1 MRDDCSLNTT
11 ERVVDVIGQRHAGA
25 SGGVSNT
32 CDRSLDKTASVVG
45 TIGQGHPGARGEV
58 PDRDNRSLRKPAR
71 VAMMA
76 LLSLTVL
83 VSCSSIPPD
92 AQRTGAKYGIGTPLT
107 DQDLAAW
114 NIDVAPDGRGLPA
127 GSGDVATG
135 AHVFAA
141 KCAACHGA
149 QGEGGLGDPLIGGQG
164 TLMSAKPK
172 RTVGSYWPYA
182 TTLFDYIRRAMPF
195 NAPES
200 LSADEVYAVSAFL
213 LNQNGIVPA
222 NTRLDAA
229 SLPRVVMP
237 NRDGFVA
244 DPRPGRL

>member
-1 MRDDCSLNTT
+1 MHDGHRKITPARTALATLLSL
-11 ERVVDVIGQRHAGA
+11 AMLA
-25 SGGVSNT
+25 S
-32 CDRSLDKTASVVG
+32 CASSAPV
-45 TIGQGHPGARGEV
+45 
-58 PDRDNRSLRKPAR
+58 AR
-71 VAMMA
+71 VA
-76 LLSLTVL
+76 
-83 VSCSSIPPD
+83 
-92 AQRTGAKYGIGTPLT
+92 QHTGAAHEIGTPLT
-107 DQDLAAW
+107 EQDLAAW

-149 QGEGGLGDPLIGGQG
+149 QGQGGLGDALVGGQG
-164 TLMSAKPK
+164 TLASAKPR

-182 TTLFDYIRRAMPF
+182 TTLFDYIRRAMPY

-200 LSADEVYAVSAFL
+200 LSANEVYAVSAFL

-237 NRDGFVA
+237 NRGGFVA
-244 DPRPGRL
+244 DPRPGQL

>member
-1 MRDDCSLNTT
+1 MRDALSKRRRMGSTL
-11 ERVVDVIGQRHAGA
+11 AA
-25 SGGVSNT
+25 A
-32 CDRSLDKTASVVG
+32 LTAL
-45 TIGQGHPGARGEV
+45 I
-58 PDRDNRSLRKPAR
+58 
-71 VAMMA
+71 A
-76 LLSLTVL
+76 LA
-83 VSCSSIPPD
+83 SCSSISPD
-92 AQRTGAKYGIGTPLT
+92 GPRAQRTGTSHEIGSPLT

-114 NIDVAPDGRGLPA
+114 NIDVAPNGRGLPE

-135 AHVFAA
+135 AH
-141 KCAACHGA
+141 HGS
-149 QGEGGLGDPLIGGQG
+149 QGQGGLGDPLVGGLG
-164 TLMSAKPK
+164 TLTSAKPK

-182 TTLFDYIRRAMPF
+182 TTLFDYIRRAMPY

-200 LSADEVYAVSAFL
+200 LSADEVYALSAFL

-237 NRDGFVA
+237 NRNGFVT

>member
-1 MRDDCSLNTT
+1 MHDGRSSIRMR
-11 ERVVDVIGQRHAGA
+11 
-25 SGGVSNT
+25 
-32 CDRSLDKTASVVG
+32 
-45 TIGQGHPGARGEV
+45 
-58 PDRDNRSLRKPAR
+58 AR
-71 VAMMA
+71 VALIA
-76 LLSLTVL
+76 LLSLAAL
-83 VSCSSIPPD
+83 VSCSTIAPGGQHADVSHD
-92 AQRTGAKYGIGTPLT
+92 IGTPLT
-107 DQDLAAW
+107 EQDLAAW

-141 KCAACHGA
+141 KCSACHGA
-149 QGEGGLGDPLIGGQG
+149 QGEGGLGDQLVGGQG
-164 TLMSAKPK
+164 TLTGAKPK

-182 TTLFDYIRRAMPF
+182 TTLFDYIRRAMPY

-213 LNQNGIVPA
+213 LNRNGIVPA
-222 NTRLDAA
+222 NTTLDAA

-237 NRDGFVA
+237 NRGGFVV

>member
-1 MRDDCSLNTT
+1 MHDGHRKITPARTALATLLSL
-11 ERVVDVIGQRHAGA
+11 AMLA
-25 SGGVSNT
+25 S
-32 CDRSLDKTASVVG
+32 CAS
-45 TIGQGHPGARGEV
+45 
-58 PDRDNRSLRKPAR
+58 SAR
-71 VAMMA
+71 VAP
-76 LLSLTVL
+76 V
-83 VSCSSIPPD
+83 
-92 AQRTGAKYGIGTPLT
+92 AQHTGAAHEIGTPLT
-107 DQDLAAW
+107 EQDLAAW

-149 QGEGGLGDPLIGGQG
+149 QGQGGLGDALVGGQG
-164 TLMSAKPK
+164 TLASAKPK

-182 TTLFDYIRRAMPF
+182 TTLFDYIRRAMPY

-213 LNQNGIVPA
+213 LNQNGIVPP

-237 NRDGFVA
+237 NRGGFVA

>member
-1 MRDDCSLNTT
+1 MREALF
-11 ERVVDVIGQRHAGA
+11 R
-25 SGGVSNT
+25 
-32 CDRSLDKTASVVG
+32 
-45 TIGQGHPGARGEV
+45 
-58 PDRDNRSLRKPAR
+58 RKPAR
-71 VAMMA
+71 VALAA
-76 LLSLTVL
+76 LLSLTAL
-83 VSCSSIPPD
+83 ASCSSVAPSARNTEANHD
-92 AQRTGAKYGIGTPLT
+92 IGTPLT
-107 DQDLAAW
+107 AQDLAAW
-114 NIDVAPDGRGLPA
+114 NIDIAPDGRGLPA

-149 QGEGGLGDPLIGGQG
+149 QGQGGLGDQLIGGQG
-164 TLMSAKPK
+164 TLTSAKPK

-182 TTLFDYIRRAMPF
+182 TTLFDYIRRAMPYT
-195 NAPES
+195 APES

>member
-1 MRDDCSLNTT
+1 MRDGHSK
-11 ERVVDVIGQRHAGA
+11 RVR
-25 SGGVSNT
+25 
-32 CDRSLDKTASVVG
+32 
-45 TIGQGHPGARGEV
+45 
-58 PDRDNRSLRKPAR
+58 AR
-71 VAMMA
+71 VTLAA
-76 LLSLTVL
+76 LLSLMAA
-83 VSCSSIPPD
+83 SCSSIAPD
-92 AQRTGAKYGIGTPLT
+92 PASVPNAATGHDVGTPIT
-107 DQDLAAW
+107 AQDLAAW

-149 QGEGGLGDPLIGGQG
+149 QGEGGLGDPLVGGQG
-164 TLMSAKPK
+164 TLASAKPR

-182 TTLFDYIRRAMPF
+182 TTLFDYIRRAMPY

-213 LNQNGIVPA
+213 LNQNGIVA
-222 NTRLDAA
+222 ADTRLDAA

-237 NRDGFVA
+237 NRNGFVA